1 MLKELKAHHR
11 NVIQMSF
18 NGYKNGEIAER
29 LGMTQSTVSLIINSP
44 LGKAYLDG
52 LQDKAQK
59 AALDVRKELISMNK
73 TALDTFKRLLDPK
86 GKVPAAV
93 QYNTAKDILD
103 RTGYKASDKLD
114 LNFTLKNKSDEELD
128 AEINAI
134 EKSISRQTASIEKV
148 EVSTEITDFS
158 SEESCPALPDPATE
172 EAFQEVDSLETSS
185 TLETSEVD
193 DSSEE
198 ISLSDKIQAI
208 IEECSNSTDKD
219 FNPFRK
225 ID

>member
-1 MLKELKAHHR
+1 
-11 NVIQMSF
+11 MSF
-18 NGYKNGEIAER
+18 NGFKNAEIAER

-44 LGKAYLDG
+44 LGKAYLEG

-59 AALDVRKELISMNK
+59 ATLDVRKELISLNQ

-86 GKVPAAV
+86 QKIPAAV

-103 RTGYKASDKLD
+103 RTGYKASDKID

-134 EKSISRQTASIEKV
+134 EKSINHQNILKA
-148 EVSTEITDFS
+148 TES
-158 SEESCPALPDPATE
+158 SPLEESIQELPPPIIEDSFVE
-172 EAFQEVDSLETSS
+172 DSLEDPIPEESS
-185 TLETSEVD
+185 TN
-193 DSSEE
+193 DSPEE
-198 ISLSDKIQAI
+198 MCLSDKIQAI
-208 IEECSNSTDKD
+208 INESRTDQEKEFD
-219 FNPFRK
+219 PFRS